1 MYNQG
6 LGTTADS
13 EFEMEN
19 SMYPLENGYVFQKYY
34 DNTWS
39 DIYTT
44 LRNER
49 ILYLFYAS

>member
-19 SMYPLENGYVFQKYY
+19 SMYPLENGYVFRKIT
-34 DNTWS
+34 DDTPMLIHTVKN
-39 DIYTT
+39 
-44 LRNER
+44 
-49 ILYLFYAS
+49 